1 MPSLHSRP
9 LSAAPD
15 APHSHDGE
23 QQAEKP
29 EVVGAPPRL
38 ERWDLVESRWNLG
51 SVIVL
56 LAGAALAVLGLAAA
70 TRTGIDGTWY
80 GPVEDVAGIR
90 HTPMLAAVEAGVGL
104 LLVAAGLAGAPGL
117 AAFVCISAAIAAGV
131 VALEPG
137 LVADELAP
145 ERWWVTALA
154 MAGAGLAILAMV
166 PWPPRLIEHH
176 YTRQAVKR
184 RRPRRA
190 PTPDLV
196 S

>member
-1 MPSLHSRP
+1 MPSLHSRHV
-9 LSAAPD
+9 SAAPD
-15 APHSHDGE
+15 APDSHDGE

-29 EVVGAPPRL
+29 EVVGGPPRL

-90 HTPMLAAVEAGVGL
+90 HTPMLATVEAGVGL

-117 AAFVCISAAIAAGV
+117 AAFVCISAAMAAGV

-145 ERWWVTALA
+145 ERWWVIALA

-166 PWPPRLIEHH
+166 PWPPRFIEHH
-176 YTRQAVKR
+176 YTRQAVMR

-190 PTPDLV
+190 PTPDLI